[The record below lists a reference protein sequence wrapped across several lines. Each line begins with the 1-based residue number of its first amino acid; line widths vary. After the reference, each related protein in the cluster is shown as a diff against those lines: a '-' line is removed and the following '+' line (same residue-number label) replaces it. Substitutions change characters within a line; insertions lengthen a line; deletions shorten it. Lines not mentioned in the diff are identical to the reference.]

1 MFSGK
6 GGLNEENF
14 VDTSKLLDA
23 ITSLIDAFKQAG
35 YNPPINIGI
44 DRRAF
49 HKKYQSYIVVLM

>member
-14 VDTSKLLDA
+14 VDTSILLDA

-44 DRRAF
+44 D
-49 HKKYQSYIVVLM
+49 

>member
-14 VDTSKLLDA
+14 VDTSILLDV
-23 ITSLIDAFKQAG
+23 ITSLIDAFKQEAIILLLILG
-35 YNPPINIGI
+35 LIEQY
-44 DRRAF
+44 